1 MRSPLSG
8 TPKDLTTVG
17 DIGKKMAT
25 NFNIILN
32 RSVNEGVEET
42 MEEVA
47 QDAIKALFKGCE
59 ALGINMTAD
68 DVNELSF
75 G

>member
-1 MRSPLSG
+1 
-8 TPKDLTTVG
+8 
-17 DIGKKMAT
+17 MAT

-32 RSVNEGVEET
+32 RSVNEGIEET

-68 DVNELSF
+68 DVDELSF